1 MTKRNTTISAIGA
14 LMVTAL
20 IAACGGGGGGA
31 MNPPPTS
38 PPKTSPTPTISPTP
52 TPSPGLTGNMQVATG
67 GTVGSFTYG
76 PAANAT
82 IVFSCGCSTQAG
94 TATADGTGTFTLVAN
109 STPTPSAPDPTYTI
123 VPGRNYIVVATT
135 AGGAEAWTTQF
146 AGNNPARNQY
156 LDSNVSDVYTAA
168 VSLYVFNN
176 SPSGTTA
183 FDDWNFNATIR
194 LVYIALK
201 TSPNGAETTLLNDI
215 AARSAANKT
224 LFPGAPSWNMTQMSS
239 TLIKTDLAAVKTSGD
254 ATIPT
259 PCPGGEA
266 GCTGTPTP

>member
-1 MTKRNTTISAIGA
+1 MSNSKYIVQLI
-14 LMVTAL
+14 TAL
-20 IAACGGGGGGA
+20 GTCAIVAACGGGGGGA
-31 MNPPPTS
+31 LNPPPTS
-38 PPKTSPTPTISPTP
+38 TPKTSPTPTISPTP

-82 IVFSCGCSTQAG
+82 VVFSCGCSTQAG
-94 TATADGTGTFTLVAN
+94 TATADGTGAFTLVAN
-109 STPTPSAPDPTYTI
+109 STPTPSAPNPTYTI

-156 LDSNVSDVYTAA
+156 LDSNVSDVYAAA

-183 FDDWNFNATIR
+183 FDDWNFNALSAWYTS
-194 LVYIALK
+194 LK
-201 TSPNGAETTLLNDI
+201 TSPNGAETALLNDI
-215 AARSAANKT
+215 ASRSAANKT

-239 TLIKTDLAAVKTSGD
+239 TLIKNDLAAVKTSGD
-254 ATIPT
+254 AMIPT